1 MSSSTPIPLLDL
13 ESEYR
18 ELRGE
23 IDAAITRTL
32 DTRQFI
38 LGAEVAAFEEA
49 FAAYC
54 GVKHAI
60 CVNSGTSALHLALR
74 AIGISPGDEVIT
86 APFTFYATVAAI
98 GYCGAKP
105 VYADIDPHTFNLD
118 PARIECLITSRTRAI
133 LPIHLYGQ
141 PADMD
146 AILDI
151 ARRHK
156 LAVIEDAAQAH
167 GATWNQRRVGSL
179 GDLGC
184 FSFYPTK
191 NLGAAGEG
199 GIVTTNN
206 PEFARTVRM
215 LRDWGQEQKYRPV
228 LAGYN
233 YRMEGLQG
241 SILRAKLPHLERWT
255 EARRAAASH
264 YDRLLSAHRIE
275 PPLADPR
282 ARHVYHLYT
291 VRIAQRDRVQR
302 ELAQAGIQTA
312 VHYPMPLHLLP
323 AYADPRYAAGDFP
336 EAEAASSCVLSLPM
350 NPWLAPAQIE
360 RAAEALA
367 AACRAAVCDNA
378 L

>member
-1 MSSSTPIPLLDL
+1 MSSSSPIPLLDL

-23 IDAAITRTL
+23 IDAAIARTL

-38 LGAEVAAFEEA
+38 LGAEVAAFERD
-49 FAAYC
+49 FAGYC
-54 GVKHAI
+54 GVKYAI
-60 CVNSGTSALHLALR
+60 GVNSGTSALHLALR
-74 AIGISPGDEVIT
+74 AAGVSAGDEVIT

-98 GYCGAKP
+98 GYCGGKA
-105 VYADIDPHTFNLD
+105 VYADIDPRTFNLD
-118 PARIECLITSRTRAI
+118 ATRIEALITPRTRAI

-146 AILDI
+146 AILDV
-151 ARRHK
+151 ARRHN

-167 GATWNQRRVGSL
+167 AATWNGRRVGSL

-184 FSFYPTK
+184 YSFYPTK

-199 GIVTTNN
+199 GMVTTNN

-228 LAGYN
+228 LAGFN

-241 SILRAKLPHLERWT
+241 AILRTKLPHLERWT
-255 EARRAAASH
+255 EARRAGAAH
-264 YDRLLSAHRIE
+264 YDRLLRAHGIE
-275 PPLADPR
+275 PPAADPR

-291 VRIAQRDRVQR
+291 IRVRQRDQVQR
-302 ELAQAGIQTA
+302 QLGEAGIQTA
-312 VHYPMPLHLLP
+312 IHYPMPLHLLP
-323 AYADPRYAAGDFP
+323 AYADPRYKAGDFP
-336 EAEAASSCVLSLPM
+336 EAESASSRVLSLPM
-350 NPWLAPAQIE
+350 NPWLTPSQIE
-360 RAAEALA
+360 RSAEALA
-367 AACRAAVCDNA
+367 AACRSAVCDNA

>member
-1 MSSSTPIPLLDL
+1 MSSSSPIPLLDL

-23 IDAAITRTL
+23 IDVAIARTL

-38 LGAEVAAFEEA
+38 LGAEVAAFEQH
-49 FAAYC
+49 FAGYC
-54 GVKHAI
+54 GVKYAI
-60 CVNSGTSALHLALR
+60 GVNSGTSALHLALR
-74 AIGISPGDEVIT
+74 AIGVSAGDEVIT

-98 GYCGAKP
+98 GYCGAKA
-105 VYADIDPHTFNLD
+105 VYADIDPQTFNLD
-118 PARIECLITSRTRAI
+118 PTRIEALITPRTRAI

-146 AILDI
+146 AILAI
-151 ARRHK
+151 ARRHN

-167 GATWNQRRVGSL
+167 GATWNGRRVGSL

-199 GIVTTNN
+199 GMVTTNN

-228 LAGYN
+228 LAGFN

-241 SILRAKLPHLERWT
+241 AILRTKLPHLERWT
-255 EARRAAASH
+255 EARRAAAAQ
-264 YDRLLSAHRIE
+264 YDRLLRAEGIE
-275 PPLADPR
+275 PPAADSR

-291 VRIAQRDRVQR
+291 VRVRQRDQVQR
-302 ELAQAGIQTA
+302 QLAEAGIQTA
-312 VHYPMPLHLLP
+312 VHYPTPLHLLP
-323 AYADPRYAAGDFP
+323 AFADPRYGAGDFP
-336 EAEAASSCVLSLPM
+336 RAESASSCVLSLPM
-350 NPWLAPAQIE
+350 NPWLTRSQIE
-360 RAAEALA
+360 RSAVALA
-367 AACRAAVCDNA
+367 AACRSAVCDNA